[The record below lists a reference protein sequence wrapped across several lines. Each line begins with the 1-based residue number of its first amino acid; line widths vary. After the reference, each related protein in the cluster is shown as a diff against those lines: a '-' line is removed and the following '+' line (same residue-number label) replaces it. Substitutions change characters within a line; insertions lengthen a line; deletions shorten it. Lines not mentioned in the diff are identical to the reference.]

1 MRWQR
6 QAAARRG
13 VRPGLRSSWRAA
25 AGRSARDAASACG
38 AACSELGVGGLAKGR
53 GGFGEAVPRVEGDRK
68 QWAAASG
75 RRSGVEAKL
84 RRWGG

>member
-25 AGRSARDAASACG
+25 AGRGARDAASACG

-53 GGFGEAVPRVEGDRK
+53 GGFGEAVPRVEGDKGSSGQR
-68 QWAAASG
+68 QVAGAVAS
-75 RRSGVEAKL
+75 RQS
-84 RRWGG
+84 